1 MWLYSEFSTMYVKT
15 PRIAGSGLC
24 APTLDGFSRA
34 SGFLFGLEVLRS
46 ARIRQKTTRPKRKEG
61 RARYRLT
68 SANSPHL
75 NLADTL

>member
-34 SGFLFGLEVLRS
+34 SGFLFGIEVLRP
-46 ARIRQKTTRPKRKEG
+46 AKIRQKQLDRNEKKA
-61 RARYRLT
+61 RAR
-68 SANSPHL
+68 
-75 NLADTL
+75 